1 MQLNDDVRE
10 FFANYCRAF
19 EAFDARALSAFFSY
33 PVLFTRADPARP
45 QSIIAS
51 ASDYISAIAPLI
63 QAYRDLTVESGKV
76 MDLQA
81 IVLAPSL
88 VVAIVDWDI
97 IASGSTLYSHQASY
111 TLIRSDAWR
120 IAAIALNEWPKLQAA
135 LHARACADKRRRP
148 TER

>member
-33 PVLFTRADPARP
+33 PVLFTRADPVRP
-45 QSIIAS
+45 QTMMAS

-63 QAYRDLTVESGKV
+63 QAYRDLNVESGKV
-76 MDLQA
+76 ADLKT

-88 VVAIVDWDI
+88 VVAVVDWDV
-97 IASGSTLYSHQASY
+97 IASGGKVLYSHQASY
-111 TLIRSDAWR
+111 TLVRIDGWR
-120 IAAIALNEWPKLQAA
+120 IAAIALDELPKLHAA
-135 LHARACADKRRRP
+135 LHARKNARSP
-148 TER
+148 ER